1 MLYNGEKSAL
11 AVRKGTVVG
20 YTCNT
25 NATRKEGAITPSIS
39 FLFLVY
45 YELPH
50 ELLNGF
56 SLTHSHAVTRLLKLF
71 CKRTV
76 HSKTLR
82 DVSVLLIPAILRP
95 LFTRHFLCS
104 PPVPPRTVSDP
115 SEQPRDYS
123 NYDNNFNVHLY
134 FRMKVWYLY

>member
-1 MLYNGEKSAL
+1 MQHE
-11 AVRKGTVVG
+11 
-20 YTCNT
+20 
-25 NATRKEGAITPSIS
+25 KEGAAAPSVLL
-39 FLFLVY
+39 LFLIR
-45 YELPH
+45 YELSHKSPD
-50 ELLNGF
+50 
-56 SLTHSHAVTRLLKLF
+56 SLSLAYPGAVTRLLKLF

-76 HSKTLR
+76 HSKTPR
-82 DVSVLLIPAILRP
+82 NVSVLLIPAILCP

-104 PPVPPRTVSDP
+104 PLVPPRTVSDP